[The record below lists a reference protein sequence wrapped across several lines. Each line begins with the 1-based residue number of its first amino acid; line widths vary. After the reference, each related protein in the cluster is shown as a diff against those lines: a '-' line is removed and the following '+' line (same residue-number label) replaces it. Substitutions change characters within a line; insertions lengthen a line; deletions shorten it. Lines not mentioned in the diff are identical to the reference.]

1 LIRAD
6 PASQKEGRIMSRL
19 PDQLAD
25 RYRRFRFRHYTPNQ
39 SRYEELAVH
48 GQNPEVMV
56 VSCCDSRVDPETI
69 FSAMPGELFVVR
81 NVANLVPPFE
91 TTGKYHGVSAAL
103 EFAALNLRVR
113 HILVLGHSG
122 CGGIRACLERDAARQ
137 SDAQFISNWMSML
150 DSARDHVRREHDLK
164 PVSEMCAALERD
176 GIKASLANLRT
187 FPCVATLESRGRLA
201 LHGAHFDIA
210 SGALTVLNEG
220 TSEYVDV

>member
-1 LIRAD
+1 MTL
-6 PASQKEGRIMSRL
+6 L
-19 PDQLAD
+19 PDHLAD
-25 RYRRFRFRHYTPNQ
+25 RYRRFRFRHYAPNQ
-39 SRYEELAVH
+39 QRYEELAER
-48 GQNPEVMV
+48 GQAPDVMV

-113 HILVLGHSG
+113 HIIVMGHSG
-122 CGGIRACLERDAARQ
+122 CGGIRACLEHDAARQ
-137 SDAQFISNWMSML
+137 TAAQFISNWMTML
-150 DSARDHVRREHDLK
+150 DEARDGVRSQHANGSVADLT
-164 PVSEMCAALERD
+164 AALERE

-187 FPCVATLESRGRLA
+187 FPCIQTLEGRGRIA
-201 LHGAHFDIA
+201 LHGTHFDIA

-220 TSEYVDV
+220 TGQFVEI

>member
-1 LIRAD
+1 
-6 PASQKEGRIMSRL
+6 MSLL
-19 PDQLAD
+19 PDHLAD
-25 RYRRFRFRHYTPNQ
+25 RYRRFRFRHYAPNQ
-39 SRYEELAVH
+39 HRYEELAEY
-48 GQNPEVMV
+48 GQTPDVMV

-113 HILVLGHSG
+113 HIIVMGHSS
-122 CGGIRACLERDAARQ
+122 CGGVRACLEHDAARQ
-137 SDAQFISNWMSML
+137 TEAQFISNWMTML
-150 DSARDHVRREHDLK
+150 DEARDMVRQQHATRPLGELT
-164 PVSEMCAALERD
+164 AALERE
-176 GIKASLANLRT
+176 GVKTSLANLRT
-187 FPCVATLESRGRLA
+187 FPCVQILEGKGRLA

-220 TSEYVDV
+220 TGQFVEA